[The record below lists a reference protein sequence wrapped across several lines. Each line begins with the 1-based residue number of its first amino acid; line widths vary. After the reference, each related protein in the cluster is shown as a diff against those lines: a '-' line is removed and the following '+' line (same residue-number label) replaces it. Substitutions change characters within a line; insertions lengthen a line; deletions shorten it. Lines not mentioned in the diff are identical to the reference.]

1 MGDALFRRP
10 KIDCLLTFL
19 YTNAFLRSL
28 AQRRAHRH
36 AHDTLDM
43 SSDAADTDMTDVSG
57 DIATVT
63 TPASLVEKQA
73 AIPGLPDHLVIA
85 HILRSEYFD
94 DPADLARLPA
104 LNCAMRDAVAAIG
117 LRFRELH
124 ECEAVNLGC
133 LSAVKCLQ
141 RGGHLS
147 RREYL

>member
-19 YTNAFLRSL
+19 YSNAFLGSL

-63 TPASLVEKQA
+63 TSASLVETQA

-104 LNCAMRDAVAAIG
+104 VTCAMCAAVAATG
-117 LRFRELH
+117 LRLEKLS
-124 ECEAVNLGC
+124 ENGATQLG
-133 LSAVKCLQ
+133 
-141 RGGHLS
+141 
-147 RREYL
+147 